1 VPGTRERSRR
11 LLGFERIFLAG
22 FWATFAALAY
32 LFPYNGDDWAWGSN
46 AGIQRLHSWFHD
58 YNGRY
63 AGDLVVLFLV
73 RTPWLTPLVLSAVVT
88 LSLFLVLELTGHRT
102 PVGYGFAALLF
113 LAMPR
118 AQWREAVAWLSGF
131 SNYAFGTACLLVFL
145 WVAKLDWTGRLTRWT
160 APRRVGILVLA
171 FVSAL
176 FVENITVYL
185 VVASLIVLVAIGV
198 QHRRL
203 SWDALCWFVGA
214 VGGAAFMFS
223 NGEYRL
229 VQHAGPGFHRVEHS
243 GIGHKLARLSGPISR
258 MTLGNDLLL
267 AVVLVLLILL
277 AALGLARRG
286 RRLLGGA
293 MVALGVA
300 VLAVSWSVRELIGSG
315 SVGGWSNLNGVALVL
330 LLGLLCAVAALTVDD
345 RGRRLGVY
353 ACSLSIP
360 VLIVPLAFV
369 NPIGPRCFY
378 CTYLVLFV
386 LAGLVFTEPLSVRV
400 PRLQPAL
407 AVVASVAAVGLFVG
421 YFVVYGSLTQAAD
434 QRIHRIRAEVAAGA
448 TKVHVQPLP
457 YGSYVHQ
464 PNPVTSIEKGHFRAF
479 YHLPSKLRIVVGRA

>member
-1 VPGTRERSRR
+1 
-11 LLGFERIFLAG
+11 
-22 FWATFAALAY
+22 
-32 LFPYNGDDWAWGSN
+32 
-46 AGIQRLHSWFHD
+46 
-58 YNGRY
+58 
-63 AGDLVVLFLV
+63 
-73 RTPWLTPLVLSAVVT
+73 
-88 LSLFLVLELTGHRT
+88 
-102 PVGYGFAALLF
+102 
-113 LAMPR
+113 
-118 AQWREAVAWLSGF
+118 
-131 SNYAFGTACLLVFL
+131 
-145 WVAKLDWTGRLTRWT
+145 
-160 APRRVGILVLA
+160 
-171 FVSAL
+171 
-176 FVENITVYL
+176 
-185 VVASLIVLVAIGV
+185 
-198 QHRRL
+198 
-203 SWDALCWFVGA
+203 
-214 VGGAAFMFS
+214 
-223 NGEYRL
+223 
-229 VQHAGPGFHRVEHS
+229 
-243 GIGHKLARLSGPISR
+243 